1 MESQTEKKAKPFVK
15 WAGGKTKSIKYISK
29 RIPFDTDD
37 EFTYVEPFLGGGAIL
52 FWIAD
57 NFPNLKQAIV
67 NDINKDLVDLW
78 TTIRDNP
85 EDLIEC
91 LKPWEKEFNAAEDK
105 HKKKEYYYERRKMF
119 NARDSNKLQQS
130 ALLMFLNKTGFNGLY
145 RVNSKNE
152 FNVPIGSYKKPTI
165 CDEKN
170 IRAVS
175 RCLSK
180 TVILC
185 GDYSETAKYSG
196 ENTFYYFDP
205 PYRPISKTSHFNS
218 YDAKA
223 FNDSEQLRLKE
234 FCDKMDSE
242 KSKFILSNS
251 DPKPNAEYFEDGLFF
266 DNLYCDY
273 SIERVDVPRFINSK
287 SSGRGA
293 IKELLIT
300 NYNL

>member
-1 MESQTEKKAKPFVK
+1 
-15 WAGGKTKSIKYISK
+15 
-29 RIPFDTDD
+29 
-37 EFTYVEPFLGGGAIL
+37 
-52 FWIAD
+52 
-57 NFPNLKQAIV
+57 
-67 NDINKDLVDLW
+67 
-78 TTIRDNP
+78 
-85 EDLIEC
+85 
-91 LKPWEKEFNAAEDK
+91 
-105 HKKKEYYYERRKMF
+105 MF
-119 NARDSNKLQQS
+119 NARNSSKLRQS

-152 FNVPIGSYKKPTI
+152 FNVPMGSYKNPTI

-180 TVILC
+180 VIILC